1 MAFDK
6 MIVKKLLKKF
16 DDVPFVVKFPD
27 GEEFKVGEG
36 EPQAIIR
43 ANGGIDMGAV
53 MKSPSLALG
62 EAYMDKTLELEKG
75 DLFEILNMVLA
86 IRNKKSQPIMIL
98 AMNSLNYGW
107 MKP

>member
-36 EPQAIIR
+36 EPQAILWLYVKRIWIKR
-43 ANGGIDMGAV
+43 LNW
-53 MKSPSLALG
+53 K
-62 EAYMDKTLELEKG
+62 K
-75 DLFEILNMVLA
+75 EIYL
-86 IRNKKSQPIMIL
+86 KF
-98 AMNSLNYGW
+98 
-107 MKP
+107 

>member
-43 ANGGIDMGAV
+43 ANGGIWCLQNW
-53 MKSPSLALG
+53 KISQ
-62 EAYMDKTLELEKG
+62 
-75 DLFEILNMVLA
+75 A
-86 IRNKKSQPIMIL
+86 IS
-98 AMNSLNYGW
+98 AA
-107 MKP
+107 

>member
-43 ANGGIDMGAV
+43 ANGAIDMGG
-53 MKSPSLALG
+53 SD
-62 EAYMDKTLELEKG
+62 EE
-75 DLFEILNMVLA
+75 
-86 IRNKKSQPIMIL
+86 PIT
-98 AMNSLNYGW
+98 GFG
-107 MKP
+107 

>member
-16 DDVPFVVKFPD
+16 DDVPFVLPK
-27 GEEFKVGEG
+27 
-36 EPQAIIR
+36 R
-43 ANGGIDMGAV
+43 
-53 MKSPSLALG
+53 
-62 EAYMDKTLELEKG
+62 
-75 DLFEILNMVLA
+75 

>member
-36 EPQAIIR
+36 EPQAIFEQM
-43 ANGGIDMGAV
+43 A
-53 MKSPSLALG
+53 AL
-62 EAYMDKTLELEKG
+62 
-75 DLFEILNMVLA
+75 IWV
-86 IRNKKSQPIMIL
+86 Q
-98 AMNSLNYGW
+98 
-107 MKP
+107 

>member
-53 MKSPSLALG
+53 MKSP
-62 EAYMDKTLELEKG
+62 DKYAQTSHL
-75 DLFEILNMVLA
+75 
-86 IRNKKSQPIMIL
+86 SQQSTFFQ
-98 AMNSLNYGW
+98 AVY
-107 MKP
+107 K